1 MGAVAFEHF
10 NGLGT
15 CVLGPLLYHSKMGEY
30 YITPTKGKK

>member
-15 CVLGPLLYHSKMGEY
+15 CVLGPLLYHSKMGSIILPY
-30 YITPTKGKK
+30 QGKK